1 MKIIIIIDVLN
12 KRLRLNITRKT
23 SLDQISQTAC
33 NALGLNHKLFKIM
46 NQDGIWLN
54 KDYLV
59 SKCHHNNLI
68 YLNLLPRLRGGE
80 TMAERRKNWLISA
93 AKDRGRQE
101 AESKSISGGFKTR
114 EQITELRSASTKAA
128 NQQYA
133 KGMRTQAMKKP
144 MIMPKNK
151 LGLAAAAAGTAGLL
165 GYSMLKDKTHA
176 GEKAAAES
184 ILLQNREK
192 LEAKEKQTTK
202 KMQYGGMAT
211 IGILSCSMA
220 ALGGVMIMF
229 SRK

>member
-1 MKIIIIIDVLN
+1 MNCIIIIDVLN

-23 SLDQISQTAC
+23 TLEKISQTAC

-80 TMAERRKNWLISA
+80 MAAENMARSKALAKIQARARGGMTRTAGLKAVSGAGDAEFA
-93 AKDRGRQE
+93 AK
-101 AESKSISGGFKTR
+101 T
-114 EQITELRSASTKAA
+114 SAKAKAA
-128 NQQYA
+128 NLSYA
-133 KGMRTQAMKKP
+133 KKFLL
-144 MIMPKNK
+144 PKNK

-176 GEKAAAES
+176 GEKAAAET
-184 ILLQNREK
+184 ILRQNREK
-192 LEAKEKQTTK
+192 LEAKDKQTTK

-220 ALGGVMIMF
+220 VLGGVMIMF